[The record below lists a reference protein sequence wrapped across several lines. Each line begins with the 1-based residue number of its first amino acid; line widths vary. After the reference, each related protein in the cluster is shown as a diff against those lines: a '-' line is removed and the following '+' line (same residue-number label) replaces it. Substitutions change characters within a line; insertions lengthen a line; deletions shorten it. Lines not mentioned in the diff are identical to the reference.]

1 MKQVLFLIEPLDL
14 FKKKKKKKNVE
25 KGELF
30 VIFFYCFSEL
40 CDDV

>member
-14 FKKKKKKKNVE
+14 FKKKKKNVE
-25 KGELF
+25 KGELS